1 MSLFPTHAD
10 DARTLLRL
18 ADLALYRAKRDGRN
32 AVRMYEPGMEMGSTG
47 PLAGSSPALSRVY
60 TD

>member
-32 AVRMYEPGMEMGSTG
+32 AVRLYEPGMEMGSTG
-47 PLAGSSPALSRVY
+47 PLANLTHANSQTY